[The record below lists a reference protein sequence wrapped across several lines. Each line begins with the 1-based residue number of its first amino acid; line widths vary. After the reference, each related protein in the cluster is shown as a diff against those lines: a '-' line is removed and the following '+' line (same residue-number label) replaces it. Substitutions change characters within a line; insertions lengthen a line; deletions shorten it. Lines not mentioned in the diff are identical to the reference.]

1 MLRNEDLGSYSVIF
15 GPQHRRSLVTLSV
28 LYFCSVFLTFAFIL
42 YQPLIIKNG
51 CSSGSRN
58 QSTRTC
64 SILTQKELIELAIG
78 TAPFAVGNILAT
90 VSAAFLGRRLSLRI
104 SSFILMFVIA
114 VFFFCVNSTVT
125 VFLISAVNFFGS
137 FINALL
143 WIIFPETFPT
153 NIRTTATGFIN
164 SIGKIGGVFGSGSVS
179 IFYYMDP
186 RFVTGLI
193 FTATVLGF
201 VMSLIYNRE
210 TKDVV
215 MKDT

>member
-1 MLRNEDLGSYSVIF
+1 MKQEKLQIVFSLR
-15 GPQHRRSLVTLSV
+15 
-28 LYFCSVFLTFAFIL
+28 
-42 YQPLIIKNG
+42 K
-51 CSSGSRN
+51 
-58 QSTRTC
+58 
-64 SILTQKELIELAIG
+64 KELIELAIG

-153 NIRTTATGFIN
+153 NIRTTATGFIT
-164 SIGKIGGVFGSGSVS
+164 GCGTIGGVLGSGAVS

-186 RFVTGLI
+186 HIVTGLVLI
-193 FTATVLGF
+193 ASVLGF
-201 VMSLIYNRE
+201 VMAMLIKKE